1 MYVSQFQTTNNYS
14 ASPSVVK
21 AGRFYTQS
29 KSDDCKKCIL
39 IDMRTPKHEEATELA
54 RLARFVRRYTDEA
67 KGSSPFITAIQ
78 GLSILRSDPMRQP
91 AVCTIKPALCITIQG
106 EKCATF
112 GEKQYDYGQGHGLVV
127 TVDMPSRGTVC
138 AASRTEPYLGLVV
151 ELDFT
156 ILQKVAEEIGLHLQP
171 QIKAKACGAF
181 TLPLNSQLVNC
192 ALRGVRLL
200 ETPNA
205 IPTLYPGIMREIC
218 YWLLIGPEGNQIRHV
233 MMMANGHDHR
243 VMQAVHHLR
252 DRFREPLQVEELAQ
266 VAHMSATTFHRQFKS
281 LTAMAPLQYQK
292 QLRLLEARRMMVSG
306 DASVENAAYEVGYES
321 ASQFSREY
329 TRMFGTPPSRDAS
342 AWRVSPA
349 AEADL
354 TQ

>member
-1 MYVSQFQTTNNYS
+1 MHPLGN
-14 ASPSVVK
+14 
-21 AGRFYTQS
+21 
-29 KSDDCKKCIL
+29 
-39 IDMRTPKHEEATELA
+39 EEATELTS
-54 RLARFVRRYTDEA
+54 LARFVHRYTDEA
-67 KGSSPFITAIQ
+67 KGSSPFTTAIP
-78 GLSILRSDPMRQP
+78 GLSILRSDPVRQP
-91 AVCTIKPALCITIQG
+91 ALCTIRPALCITIQG

-112 GEKQYDYGQGHGLVV
+112 GEKSYDYGKGQGLVV
-127 TVDMPSRGTVC
+127 TVEMPSRGTVC

-156 ILQKVAEEIGLHLQP
+156 ILQQVAEEVGPHLRSET
-171 QIKAKACGAF
+171 KSKACGAF
-181 TLPLNSQLVNC
+181 TLPLNSHLLNC
-192 ALRGVRLL
+192 ALRAVRLA
-200 ETPNA
+200 ETPDA
-205 IPTLYPGIMREIC
+205 IATLYPGIMREIC
-218 YWLLIGPEGNQIRHV
+218 YWLLIGPDGNQIRHV
-233 MMMANGHDHR
+233 MMMANSHDHR

-252 DRFREPLQVEELAQ
+252 DRFREPIQVEELAQ

-306 DASVENAAYEVGYES
+306 DANVENAAYEVGYAS

-349 AEADL
+349 TAALL

>member
-1 MYVSQFQTTNNYS
+1 MT
-14 ASPSVVK
+14 K
-21 AGRFYTQS
+21 AGRFYTES
-29 KSDDCKKCIL
+29 GSDGLRGCIL
-39 IDMRTPKHEEATELA
+39 VGMRSLEHEEATELA

-67 KGSSPFITAIQ
+67 EGISPFTTVIQ
-78 GLSILRSDPMRQP
+78 GLSILRSDPLTQP
-91 AVCTIKPALCITIQG
+91 ALCTIKPALCITIQG
-106 EKCATF
+106 EKCAMF
-112 GEKQYDYGQGHGLVV
+112 GKKRYEYGKGQGLIV
-127 TVDMPSRGTVC
+127 TVEMPSRGTVC
-138 AASRTEPYLGLVV
+138 AVSRAEPYLGLVV

-156 ILQKVAEEIGLHLQP
+156 ILQKVAEEIGLHLQS

-306 DASVENAAYEVGYES
+306 DANVENAAYEVGYAS

-349 AEADL
+349 TEASL